1 MQPTVVECTRGVIAV
16 HAGAE
21 QELRGEFSATHRLT
35 TGESS
40 LQIDVA
46 HADGGHF
53 TAHFRRHSQNWLLE
67 LTATGINAT
76 LLKAVLSSA
85 VGQLITDEQGTIS
98 VTLQAA
104 GDAGGIRSATGR
116 FAFDAL
122 AFDGTHVAEAL
133 SGAIKFAVIHRAA
146 DWFVEIDATL
156 TDGIVYFEPGL
167 EIRGMAPGFTL
178 EVTGDKLRAAQAD
191 LRWSEV
197 TRRLVVTDAN
207 IKHPGVGNFSGD
219 IDISIQPLSIRTAD
233 LRFEAVDLA
242 GLYPT
247 YLQPLLIGSGA
258 GRMEVVGLLDG
269 RLRLQGTGIK
279 ELAVEFDDVH
289 IDDEDQRFSLSALSG
304 QMELTSDV
312 QSVASQLTWKGASI
326 YRIDLGGGKVG
337 FSSQEGQITL
347 TDWTDVAVLD
357 GALRIDSFSIEGLAT
372 LDAAVTIGG
381 ELTPISLSTLTQA
394 LGWPLMNGKVF
405 GSIPRISYRDGS
417 LKLTGDLSVGVF
429 DGTIIVGNLQVEG
442 LKFSLSN

>member
-21 QELRGEFSATHRLT
+21 QGLRGEFSATHRLT

-85 VGQLITDEQGTIS
+85 LGQLITDEQGTIS

-133 SGAIKFAVIHRAA
+133 SGAIKFALIHRAA

-178 EVTGDKLRAAQAD
+178 EVTGDKHRARRQIFAGPRSHAD
-191 LRWSEV
+191 W
-197 TRRLVVTDAN
+197 
-207 IKHPGVGNFSGD
+207 
-219 IDISIQPLSIRTAD
+219 
-233 LRFEAVDLA
+233 
-242 GLYPT
+242 
-247 YLQPLLIGSGA
+247 
-258 GRMEVVGLLDG
+258 
-269 RLRLQGTGIK
+269 
-279 ELAVEFDDVH
+279 
-289 IDDEDQRFSLSALSG
+289 
-304 QMELTSDV
+304 
-312 QSVASQLTWKGASI
+312 W
-326 YRIDLGGGKVG
+326 
-337 FSSQEGQITL
+337 
-347 TDWTDVAVLD
+347 
-357 GALRIDSFSIEGLAT
+357 
-372 LDAAVTIGG
+372 
-381 ELTPISLSTLTQA
+381 
-394 LGWPLMNGKVF
+394 
-405 GSIPRISYRDGS
+405 
-417 LKLTGDLSVGVF
+417 
-429 DGTIIVGNLQVEG
+429 
-442 LKFSLSN
+442 